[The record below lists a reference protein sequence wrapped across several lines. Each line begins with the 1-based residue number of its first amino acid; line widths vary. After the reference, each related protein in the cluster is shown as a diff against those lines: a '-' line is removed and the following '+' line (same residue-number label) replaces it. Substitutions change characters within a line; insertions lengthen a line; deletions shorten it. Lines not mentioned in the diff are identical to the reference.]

1 MSPQSSRQNLI
12 PDQAIQSLDQKILQ
26 IHSFHQQ
33 LDKNIKSLEF
43 SIKDLAE
50 NKLKQ
55 VTEEGDRKLSKMKQ
69 EIDQQLRLANDNL
82 I

>member
-1 MSPQSSRQNLI
+1 M
-12 PDQAIQSLDQKILQ
+12 
-26 IHSFHQQ
+26 
-33 LDKNIKSLEF
+33 KSLEF